1 MAELN
6 LEPLEKAISQLERG
20 LIQIETDPDNELM
33 RDGVIQRF
41 EYNMDLSWKFIQRYL
56 KDIAQ
61 VDEAVIRTKK
71 DLFREAARLKLISD
85 AEAWIAHYE
94 ARNLTAHVYDEAT
107 AQAVFQRAQLFLSD
121 VAELLKNLRDAA

>member
-6 LEPLEKAISQLERG
+6 LEPLEKAVSQLKRG
-20 LIQIETDPDNELM
+20 LIQIEADPGNELM

-61 VDEAVIRTKK
+61 VDEVSIRSKK
-71 DLFREAARLKLISD
+71 DLFREAAKLKLISD
-85 AEAWIAHYE
+85 AEAWIGHYE
-94 ARNLTAHVYDEAT
+94 ARNLTSHVYDETT
-107 AQAVFQRAQLFLSD
+107 AQAVFERAELFLSD
-121 VAELLKNLRDAA
+121 VVELLNNLRDVA